1 MTGIHTSPGWTLV
14 HFESGPFE
22 SDSDTV
28 YYSGTKEHLQR
39 GKKCRLRDIYELNS
53 EKKSLI
59 APETMNKHNSYLCV
73 IIYEIKRCEF
83 HNLG

>member
-14 HFESGPFE
+14 HFEFGPLE

-28 YYSGTKEHLQR
+28 YYSGTKENLQR

-53 EKKSLI
+53 EKRKSLI
-59 APETMNKHNSYLCV
+59 AP
-73 IIYEIKRCEF
+73 
-83 HNLG
+83 